1 MLFALY
7 LAITTLLA
15 TYTLHNHQERAISTF
30 ESSLRL
36 LAPSPDSVFAT
47 PTRTLPYA
55 VGSILDATPGALSA
69 HAVRITIHYHL
80 VYMTEQTHR
89 CPLLLSL
96 RPAPRRP

>member
-1 MLFALY
+1 MFLALC
-7 LAITTLLA
+7 LAITTLIA
-15 TYTLHNHQERAISTF
+15 TYTLDTHQGRAISTF

-36 LAPSPDSVFAT
+36 LALSPQSPLAT

-69 HAVRITIHYHL
+69 HTVCVTTHSHL
-80 VYMTEQTHR
+80 VYMAEQTHR
-89 CPLLLSL
+89 CPFLLSL